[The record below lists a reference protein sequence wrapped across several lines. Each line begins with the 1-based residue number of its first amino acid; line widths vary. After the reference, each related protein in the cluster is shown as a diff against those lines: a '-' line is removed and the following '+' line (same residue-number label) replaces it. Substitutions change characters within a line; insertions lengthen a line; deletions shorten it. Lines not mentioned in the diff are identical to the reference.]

1 MFKYPELF
9 GSVAPGGAGF
19 TTEKIIQEN
28 NGSESEF
35 VKCSSGYNV
44 WNLAKKYADRKSAP
58 ALRLLIWVGS
68 KEVNYQANLEFMN
81 CLNQL
86 GLPYQKLVA
95 PGIAHNAVRIYHI
108 RGDP

>member
-35 VKCSSGYNV
+35 VKCSSSYSV
-44 WNLAKKYADRKSAP
+44 WNLAKKHADRKSAP
-58 ALRLLIWVGS
+58 ALRPLIWVGS
-68 KEVNYQANLEFMN
+68 KEVNYQANLDFMN
-81 CLNQL
+81 YLDQL

-95 PGIAHNAVRIYHI
+95 PGIAHNAVKYMILE
-108 RGDP
+108 GM